1 MMGGRSVGVQ
11 CLVEPRRMTHALVSA
26 AKNMTMATMATQ
38 TPVRVTSAGA
48 APPPEFQPSPPPPN
62 SSPPGPRPDLP
73 ISFSG
78 ASCSLAGVINEVPMV
93 KTLLRRERHY
103 QATLALPGG
112 GFNSRKP

>member
-48 APPPEFQPSPPPPN
+48 APPPEFQPSPP
-62 SSPPGPRPDLP
+62 GPRPDLP